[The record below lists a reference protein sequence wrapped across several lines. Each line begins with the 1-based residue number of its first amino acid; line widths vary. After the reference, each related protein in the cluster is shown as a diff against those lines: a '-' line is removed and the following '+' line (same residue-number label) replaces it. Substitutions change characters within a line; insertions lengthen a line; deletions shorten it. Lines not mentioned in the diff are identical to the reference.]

1 MYFKEIFSYS
11 MNKREM
17 KICYK
22 YVQSRFN
29 DSIFTQIR
37 KFRNSKKALFKSIL
51 VFYKFTKQK
60 T

>member
-1 MYFKEIFSYS
+1 